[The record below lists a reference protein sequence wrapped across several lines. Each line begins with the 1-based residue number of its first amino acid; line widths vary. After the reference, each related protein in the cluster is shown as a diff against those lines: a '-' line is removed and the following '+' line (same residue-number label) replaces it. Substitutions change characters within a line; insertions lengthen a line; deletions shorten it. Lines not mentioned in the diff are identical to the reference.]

1 MFNESLTFQ
10 AAHYLHPVH
19 PEFQKLLVNSSS
31 SSTQLVDQ
39 EKIVFSYRHD
49 EQIII

>member
-19 PEFQKLLVNSSS
+19 PDFQKLQVHSSFPS
-31 SSTQLVDQ
+31 KQLVDQ
-39 EKIVFSYRHD
+39 EQIAFSYRHG
-49 EQIII
+49 EQLII